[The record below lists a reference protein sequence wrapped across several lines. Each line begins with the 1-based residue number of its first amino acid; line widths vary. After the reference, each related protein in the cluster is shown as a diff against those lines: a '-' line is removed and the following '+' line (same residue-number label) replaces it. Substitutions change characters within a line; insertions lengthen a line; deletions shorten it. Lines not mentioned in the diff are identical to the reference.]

1 MSIPGVPSAKKE
13 FEFTT
18 LPPQITFQ
26 RRDVPPPSA
35 LYVGPD
41 DRLIFQVAN
50 SAAGAVI
57 WLQLRLL
64 FPDGRI
70 GVSAHEFRPTADRA
84 VNTYYVALTEAFLL
98 AATCVGNPAGPPG
111 SCWVRGVLGR
121 TGPGAPQY
129 QHLLFA
135 GYLVTMS
142 ALTWPYPRFGGQVE
156 GPGRVR
162 WITGTTPAAGSGVY
176 EIVPTGARWDVR
188 LLSARLTTSA
198 VAGNRYVHFAL
209 LSGVNYQWFGATQLA
224 HGASTQI
231 RYCYAVGMT
240 ARYFTG
246 LDGVQDALPY
256 PLILAAGM
264 QFAVMVSGMDAGDQ
278 WDQVRYLVEEW
289 IEP

>member
-1 MSIPGVPSAKKE
+1 MSIPGVPSAKNE

-129 QHLLFA
+129 QHLLLC

-156 GPGRVR
+156 GPGWVR
-162 WITGTTPAAGSGVY
+162 LIEGTDPAAGASIS
-176 EIVPTGARWDVR
+176 ETVPTAARWRVMSVFCW
-188 LLSARLTTSA
+188 LATSA
-198 VAGNRYVHFAL
+198 VAGDRSVYLQFTAP
-209 LSGVNYQWFGATQLA
+209 SGLWLRIPPQVLQPGSNTYYYSWFVGGQ
-224 HGASTQI
+224 Q
-231 RYCYAVGMT
+231 YAPVIVGMY
-240 ARYFTG
+240 AFP
-246 LDGVQDALPY
+246 LPADLY
-256 PLILAAGM
+256 LAAG
-264 QFAVMVSGMDAGDQ
+264 QIFQIQAGGMDGGDNFGPP
-278 WDQVRYLVEEW
+278 RYLVEEW
-289 IEP
+289 IET